1 MKQPEP
7 SRKTE
12 TANRRAVQ
20 PDGSA
25 HGIMGQRLTTLISC
39 AHRLLK
45 ARYRKQPLWVLV
57 RDLTGNG
64 STTSAELCRAA
75 GYDPSQ
81 PCGPKYLK
89 ASAPNVP
96 DERPGAKPQ
105 KD

>member
-1 MKQPEP
+1 MTNNTV
-7 SRKTE
+7 S
-12 TANRRAVQ
+12 
-20 PDGSA
+20 DGSE
-25 HGIMGQRLTTLISC
+25 HGITGQRLTCLISC

-64 STTSAELCRAA
+64 STTAVELCRSA

-89 ASAPNVP
+89 TSVPNAHR
-96 DERPGAKPQ
+96 ERPAGAEEAR
-105 KD
+105 